1 MDFYNMHIMRK
12 ILLFIALVLVGCAEV
27 KPKPQEDVVATFKYR
42 HELMREA
49 MRSGNIDEAQ
59 RISNET
65 NAWLETLS
73 DQEQFLISKSLTK
86 R

>member
-1 MDFYNMHIMRK
+1 MDFYKVLFMRN
-12 ILLFIALVLVGCAEV
+12 ILLFVVLVFVGCAEV
-27 KPKPQEDVVATFKYR
+27 KPKAQEDVVAVFKHR

-65 NAWLETLS
+65 NAWLDSLS
-73 DQEQFLISKSLTK
+73 DDEQLLISKSLTK
-86 R
+86 

>member
-1 MDFYNMHIMRK
+1 MDCCKILIMRN
-12 ILLFIALVLVGCAEV
+12 ILLFAALILVGCADARTKSED
-27 KPKPQEDVVATFKYR
+27 DVVATFKYR

-59 RISNET
+59 RLSNET

-73 DQEQFLISKSLTK
+73 DGDQFLISKSLTK
-86 R
+86 